1 MGTLALRH
9 LIMRLRLDGMDDVGE
24 LDGVLNEEDWDVV
37 TDKIPVTF
45 LRIELDGEASH
56 VTDGVL
62 EKQYQLLVQ
71 CSCPNIYSR
80 RFPESLEQY

>member
-37 TDKIPVTF
+37 TDEVPVTF
-45 LRIELDGEASH
+45 LRIELDGEASN

-62 EKQYQLLVQ
+62 EK
-71 CSCPNIYSR
+71 
-80 RFPESLEQY
+80 